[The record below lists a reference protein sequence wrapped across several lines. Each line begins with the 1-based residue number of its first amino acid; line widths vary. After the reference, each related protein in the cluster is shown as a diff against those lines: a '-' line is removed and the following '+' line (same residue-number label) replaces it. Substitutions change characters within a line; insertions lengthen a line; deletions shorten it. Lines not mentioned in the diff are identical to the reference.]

1 MKHRSIIAI
10 AAAAVISTNI
20 CMSALAEE
28 NQVSVTVA
36 SEPSAV
42 SGDTASV
49 QTEAETTE
57 QIVPAVSAEETQSAQ
72 SSQIPAVTAAESSN
86 NGSEAAVNG
95 NGTAEFG
102 PSVGGTVTSS
112 TTTEF
117 GPMAGG
123 TAEVTSSGS
132 TGYVFENG
140 LGETLPLP
148 SGFHFNNIAAYTYQ
162 NMVDDLSVLQAMY
175 PEMKMDVIGTTADN
189 RSLYHV
195 IVGDPNAKH
204 KILVHSGIHARE
216 YIVCQVVMREI
227 ASLLEMQ
234 QKGAVY
240 NGCSIPELLKN
251 TCIHFVPMVDPDGIT
266 LVQGGVDALQTDG
279 AKMSV
284 MSIANMDG
292 AQDMGKYVRTW
303 KNNINGVNLN
313 RNFDAN
319 WEQTPSKVDHPS
331 SMNYKGTSAE
341 SEVESK
347 ALADLTR
354 ALMPDRTIS
363 YHTQGRVIYWYFGE
377 TGNYKNEGYNL
388 ASIVHN
394 NTNYSISDSWAPND
408 AAGFKDWA
416 VQKLDI
422 PSVTIECGLGTSPVE
437 EEQIDRIWAEND
449 GILPDIMIDL
459 VNK

>member
-1 MKHRSIIAI
+1 MKHKRIFAI

-28 NQVSVTVA
+28 NTVSVVLAA
-36 SEPSAV
+36 SPAGASSGADSAQ
-42 SGDTASV
+42 SGADSSD
-49 QTEAETTE
+49 QL
-57 QIVPAVSAEETQSAQ
+57 VPAVDVEVQSEQ
-72 SSQIPAVTAAESSN
+72 VSGTTEGTGVVTTSLIAGGSGNAAAEY
-86 NGSEAAVNG
+86 
-95 NGTAEFG
+95 G
-102 PSVGGTVTSS
+102 PSVGGAVNSS
-112 TTTEF
+112 TTVEF

-123 TAEVTSSGS
+123 TAAVTSTTS

-140 LGETLPLP
+140 QGETLPLP
-148 SGFHFNNIAAYTYQ
+148 AGYHFNNVAAYTYE
-162 NMVDDLSVLQAMY
+162 NMVADLSVLQANY
-175 PEMKMDVIGTTADN
+175 PEMKMDSLGTTPDN

-195 IVGDPNAKH
+195 IVGNPNAKH

-240 NGCSIPELLKN
+240 NNCSIADLLQN

-292 AQDMGKYVRTW
+292 ASDMSNYVRTW

-319 WEQTPSKVDHPS
+319 WEETPSKVDHPS
-331 SMNYKGTSAE
+331 SMNYKGSSAE

-347 ALADLTR
+347 VLADLTR

-377 TGNYKNEGYNL
+377 TGNYKNEGFNL
-388 ASIVHN
+388 ATIVHN
-394 NTNYSISDSWAPND
+394 NTNYSISNSWAPKD

-437 EEQIDRIWAEND
+437 EEQIERMWAEND
-449 GILPDIMIDL
+449 GILPDLMIDL
-459 VNK
+459 LNK